1 MVAPVCGPV
10 EPPSEVAMS
19 STRRVVLSALIAR
32 PPANDRVGP
41 WSADEHPK
49 PEHASRRPPRPAT
62 RGCPRCGRLRIMT
75 MPTYGHVT
83 INISLMVSTRCPLG
97 RSDAMSDAI
106 HRAPNR
112 RRYRDGVRAALP
124 LGLADLAFG
133 TWFGVLVHTA
143 GMGNVAAVFMSATT
157 FAGSAQFA
165 AASVL
170 GAGGAVVAAV
180 TAAVMLNLRYGPI
193 GLSAAPALPRPR
205 WRTALTA
212 QLVADP
218 QSLGLH
224 AAAPAL
230 FLALLAPQLGS
241 QSRLLAAGGGAALAV
256 ALQPVP
262 PAGVP
267 IIAASLACLAS
278 LVRERR

>member
-1 MVAPVCGPV
+1 
-10 EPPSEVAMS
+10 
-19 STRRVVLSALIAR
+19 
-32 PPANDRVGP
+32 
-41 WSADEHPK
+41 
-49 PEHASRRPPRPAT
+49 
-62 RGCPRCGRLRIMT
+62 MT

-83 INISLMVSTRCPLG
+83 INISLMVSSRCPLG
-97 RSDAMSDAI
+97 RSHAMSDAI
-106 HRAPNR
+106 HRAPDR

-133 TWFGVLVHTA
+133 TWFGVLAHTA
-143 GMGNVAAVFMSATT
+143 GMGDVAAVVMSATT

-170 GAGGAVVAAV
+170 GAGGSVVAAV

-212 QLVADP
+212 QLVVDESWAIAQRGPGRIDHHLLIGSGLALYASWVSGTAVGMLAGGLIADP
-218 QSLGLH
+218 QRLGLD

-241 QSRLLAAGGGAALAV
+241 RSRLLAAAGGAALAL
-256 ALQPVP
+256 ALQPVA

-278 LVRERR
+278 LVRGRR

>member
-1 MVAPVCGPV
+1 
-10 EPPSEVAMS
+10 
-19 STRRVVLSALIAR
+19 
-32 PPANDRVGP
+32 
-41 WSADEHPK
+41 
-49 PEHASRRPPRPAT
+49 
-62 RGCPRCGRLRIMT
+62 MT

-143 GMGNVAAVFMSATT
+143 GMGNVAAVVMSATT

-170 GAGGAVVAAV
+170 GAGGSVVAAV
-180 TAAVMLNLRYGPI
+180 TAAVMLNLSYGPI

-212 QLVADP
+212 QLVVDESWAIAQREPGRIDHHLLIGSGLALYASWVSGTAVGMLAGGLIADP
-218 QSLGLH
+218 QRLGLD

-241 QSRLLAAGGGAALAV
+241 QSRLLAAAGGAALAV
-256 ALQPVP
+256 ALQPVA